1 MKKLVSL
8 LVVAAFLF
16 VAGDAM
22 AKRHHKKHKKHGK
35 PVATQ
40 PAAPAKGEGASAPAT
55 TPAN

>member
-16 VAGDAM
+16 AAGNAI
-22 AKRHHKKHKKHGK
+22 AKPKKHKRHKGHKK

-40 PAAPAKGEGASAPAT
+40 PAAAPVAPAEA
-55 TPAN
+55 TPTK